1 MTTAPKCKLC
11 QVRHWAYEPH
21 VFSKETDTPTD
32 EPLPSGTQ
40 LVLFDRARLAIEQA
54 RTVDEVKVV
63 RDQAQAIR
71 LYFKQARESLEM
83 QNNVAEIKLRAER
96 RIGEMLPTQI
106 GSHDVTLSGMGI
118 SKMQSHRWQAE
129 ASVPEE
135 EFERHVAEVKV
146 SGKELTSAGL
156 YRLAR
161 QTAIPPNGTSQ
172 VVPAVKSFNATHPV
186 DSYACHRCGIKT
198 GLDAVVDDETWA
210 LISGRSDGGGIL
222 CLWCM
227 DEIAAEKG
235 IQNMGA
241 RLYFGSGRALF
252 SVPVDEF
259 TDLGWSEPVGDN

>member
-1 MTTAPKCKLC
+1 MDASIAPI
-11 QVRHWAYEPH
+11 
-21 VFSKETDTPTD
+21 D
-32 EPLPSGTQ
+32 EALPSGTQ
-40 LVLFDRARLAIEQA
+40 LVLFDRARVAIDLA
-54 RTVDEVKVV
+54 RSVDEVKLVLD
-63 RDQAQAIR
+63 RAEMMQ
-71 LYFKQARESLEM
+71 LYMRQARESLVM
-83 QNNVAEIKLRAER
+83 QNGVAEIKLRAER
-96 RIGEMLPTQI
+96 KLGEMLAAMDKNPGTRI
-106 GSHDVTLSGMGI
+106 SGGSREEPPDRTRLKDMGFD
-118 SKMQSHRWQAE
+118 KKQSHRWQAE

-161 QTAIPPNGTSQ
+161 QTAIPPNGTSR
-172 VVPAVKSFNATHPV
+172 VAPAVKGFNATHPV

-198 GLDAVVDDETWA
+198 GLDAAVDDETWA

-235 IQNMGA
+235 IENMPV

-259 TDLGWSEPVGDN
+259 TDLGWSESVGDN